1 MQIDD
6 QLLSAWLDHELDDQ
20 QQKAVGEAI
29 RNDPSVAKR
38 LAELTGANNIMVEHF
53 SAIDRLPLP
62 GAVSAL
68 LEGETQSSRIG
79 KGAILSINPHRNRP
93 VAQRYALPL
102 AASIALLLGF
112 GAGYGVAGLT
122 GTTEGP
128 MSLALGPVQRDSA
141 LDDLLANTESGATRA
156 LPGKQNL
163 EMKLS
168 FIARDGSPCRE
179 LELTSASQSVGAI
192 ACIDRDRQWHVRL
205 ASASDP
211 ETKTSDNY
219 QAATSGEEN
228 GFGGAVDAMM
238 AGDALTSAQEREL
251 IARKWINSRPN

>member
-20 QQKAVGEAI
+20 QRKMVGEAI
-29 RNDPSVAKR
+29 RNDPAIAAR
-38 LAELTGANNIMVEHF
+38 LAELAGANNVMVEHF
-53 SAIDRLPLP
+53 SAIDRLRLP
-62 GAVSAL
+62 DAVSAL
-68 LEGETQSSRIG
+68 LGEATQSPGIG
-79 KGAILSINPHRNRP
+79 KGAILSLDPHRNKP
-93 VAQRYALPL
+93 AVQRYALPL

-122 GTTEGP
+122 GAIEGP
-128 MSLALGPVQRDSA
+128 LSLALGPVKPHSA
-141 LDDLLANTESGATRA
+141 LDDLLANSESGTARV
-156 LPGKQNL
+156 LPGEQNL

-179 LELTSASQSVGAI
+179 LGLMSASQSADAI
-192 ACIDRDRQWHVRL
+192 ACFGRDRQWHVRL

-211 ETKTSDNY
+211 RTTIGDTY
-219 QAATSGEEN
+219 QTAASGEET
-228 GFGGAVDAMM
+228 GFGSAVDAMM

-251 IARKWINSRPN
+251 IARRWINSRPN